1 MNKGGMSTGKE
12 QTTHATQQ
20 MAKKT
25 ARVKP
30 RAICIERPC
39 LMSPAGWGGLLCFR
53 ASSGL
58 GTSLKDCG
66 GRLRTSD
73 AMILELDGD
82 GDGERLA
89 RRFGHQRLVGGP
101 FFFFFFL
108 LNVEKEGGR
117 SRDDSV
123 GESWRIAHK
132 MGDAWPGETDEVDD
146 KGSWR
151 VERLSV

>member
-1 MNKGGMSTGKE
+1 
-12 QTTHATQQ
+12 
-20 MAKKT
+20 MA
-25 ARVKP
+25 RDS
-30 RAICIERPC
+30 RDD
-39 LMSPAGWGGLLCFR
+39 
-53 ASSGL
+53 SGISAL
-58 GTSLKDCG
+58 SVAL
-66 GRLRTSD
+66 
-73 AMILELDGD
+73 
-82 GDGERLA
+82 
-89 RRFGHQRLVGGP
+89 
-101 FFFFFFL
+101 FFFFFL